1 MKRGGQA
8 GEGKWAMKLE
18 LGELSERRGGEGGEW
33 LEGGRE
39 YREQGVLAHS

>member
-18 LGELSERRGGEGGEW
+18 LGELSERREERGKGD
-33 LEGGRE
+33 
-39 YREQGVLAHS
+39 REQGVLAHS